1 MNIKPLSNAARRIWG
16 VFLQLKAIFTNAG
29 KAQEDAF
36 AMQEKQIEFEE
47 KKIIQY
53 PESKNYLTQDIKQK
67 KLKLEKEKEE
77 FYTFKTLIDNLPPN
91 KTPEYYF
98 DILRRILYKLNRE
111 ESTMR
116 IGKLYTFKYVAT
128 TQGKWY
134 DLHPVAIITSKFDNG
149 WKGLNYHWE
158 RNPEYIENPIRSY
171 VFTGV
176 RSRFYN
182 IEMHELEYI
191 LQVPSFRPIFINKR

>member
-67 KLKLEKEKEE
+67 KLRLEKEKEE

-98 DILRRILYKLNRE
+98 DILRKILYKLNRE

-191 LQVPSFRPIFINKR
+191 LQVPSFLPIFINKR